1 MSNPFTW
8 PVRVYF
14 EDTDAGGVVFYGNY
28 LKFYER
34 ARTEWLR
41 LLGIGQQFLKEE
53 YNILF
58 VVKKVSVE
66 YRRPAVLDDL
76 LRVTTRVVW
85 MKGASLEFG
94 QAIWRDN
101 TLLSTARATIVC
113 VDKDRMR
120 PVPIPDTVS
129 ERMLAG
135 LEHD

>member
-1 MSNPFTW
+1 MSAPFTW
-8 PVRVYF
+8 LVRVYF
-14 EDTDAGGVVFYGNY
+14 ENTDAGGVVFYGDY

-41 LLGIGQQFLKEE
+41 SLGIGQQFLKEE

-66 YRRPAVLDDL
+66 YKRPAVLDDL
-76 LRVTTRVVW
+76 LRVATGVAW
-85 MKGASLEFG
+85 MKGASLEFE
-94 QAIWRDN
+94 QAIWRDD

-135 LEHD
+135 LKHD